1 MEKIDLSRE
10 LRYLYSASARD
21 IKLVE
26 VPPLQFLMIDGYGD
40 PNSTPSFQEDIN
52 SLYSLSYTI
61 KFTFKKM
68 AIGRDFKVMPL
79 EGLWW
84 MDDMHHKND
93 WKWTLMILQ
102 PKFVTGSHLESA
114 KEQVGRKKKL
124 TSLDHVR
131 LERFDEGKAV
141 QILHVGPYSQE
152 GQAIEQLH
160 EYMAS
165 YGYSPN
171 GKHHEIYL
179 SDPKRVS
186 PERWKTILRQPVK

>member
-1 MEKIDLSRE
+1 MDKIDLSRE
-10 LRYLYSASARD
+10 LRYLYSASARN

-26 VPPLQFLMIDGYGD
+26 VPQLQFLMIDGYGD

-52 SLYSLSYTI
+52 SLYSLSHTI
-61 KFTFKKM
+61 KMTFKKM
-68 AIGRDFKVMPL
+68 AKGKDFKVMPL

-84 MDDMHHKND
+84 MDDLHHKND

-102 PKFVTGSHLESA
+102 PKFVTETYLDHA
-114 KEQVGRKKKL
+114 KDQVYRKKKL
-124 TSLDHVR
+124 SSLDHVR
-131 LERFDEGKAV
+131 LERLDEGKAV

-152 GQAIEQLH
+152 GSAIGQLH
-160 EYMAS
+160 DYMADN
-165 YGYSPN
+165 GYTSN

-186 PERWKTILRQPVK
+186 PDRWKTILRQPVK